1 MPQHFGHM
9 KHKVENVTKNIAEH
23 KVAHNDLEESLVK
36 WAHACLH
43 FEFDTIT
50 SP

>member
-1 MPQHFGHM
+1 M
-9 KHKVENVTKNIAEH
+9 KHKVENVIKNIVEH
-23 KVAHNDLEESLVK
+23 KVAHDDPEESLVK